1 VQFPLG
7 LANTQESDLK
17 LSFHGADRSVTGSC
31 HLVECAGKRILIDC
45 GLHQGSRELDEEN
58 AAPFGFDAA
67 GIDYVLLT
75 HAHLDHCGRLPLLAK
90 RGFRGEVITTS
101 ASRELARL
109 IMLDSAHQQEEDVRS
124 RARRVGHDGA
134 IQHNNQPLYSTLDAL
149 NCLDFFGRTAIY
161 DQVFEVAAG
170 VHATFIDAG
179 HILGSACIFL
189 ELEEQ
194 SHSTSVLFS
203 GDLGNAGRVLLRSP
217 TKPPHAEN
225 VVMETT
231 YGDRLHKQLG
241 PSIDEFFEAITE
253 TFKRGGNVIIPT
265 FALERAQELLY
276 FLSQGVTQGRLAKS
290 MQVYL
295 DSPMAISATEIFRHH
310 PECFEPATAKLFQE
324 GHDPFALP
332 GLHFTRETAES
343 VAINSVH
350 GGAIIMAGSGMC
362 TGGRVRHHLQHNLGR
377 EDSSIVFVGYAA
389 IGTLARQIID
399 GAKQVH
405 IFDENIPVRARIYTI
420 NGFSAHADQ
429 AELLAWQKQTG
440 ANRTFLVHG
449 EEDTMRQFAARL
461 ADNRVEMPG
470 PNQVFEL

>member
-1 VQFPLG
+1 M
-7 LANTQESDLK
+7 K

-58 AAPFGFDAA
+58 SGPFGFEAA
-67 GIDYVLLT
+67 DINYVLLT

-90 RGFRGEVITTS
+90 RGFRGEIIATS

-109 IMLDSAHQQEEDVRS
+109 IMLDSAHQQEEDARS
-124 RARRVGHDGA
+124 RDRRGGHDGA
-134 IQHNNQPLYSTLDAL
+134 NHDKGEPLYSTHDAL
-149 NCLDFFGRTAIY
+149 NCLDYFGRAAVY
-161 DQVFEVAAG
+161 DQVFEVSAG

-179 HILGSACIFL
+179 HILGSASIFL

-194 SHSTSVLFS
+194 GHSTSVLFS
-203 GDLGNAGRVLLRSP
+203 GDLGSAGRVLLRSP
-217 TKPPHAEN
+217 TPPPHTEN

-231 YGDRLHKQLG
+231 YGDRPHKPLG
-241 PSIDEFFEAITE
+241 PSIDEFYAAITE

-276 FLSQGVTQGRLAKS
+276 YLSEGITQGRLPKS
-290 MQVYL
+290 TQVYL
-295 DSPMAISATEIFRHH
+295 DLPMAISATEIFRHH
-310 PECFEPATAKLFQE
+310 PECFGPETAKLFQE
-324 GHDPFALP
+324 GRDPFALP
-332 GLHFTRETAES
+332 GLHFTKETAAS

-377 EDSSIVFVGYAA
+377 ENSSIVFVGYAA

-399 GAKQVH
+399 GAKQVN
-405 IFDENIPVRARIYTI
+405 ILGEDIPVRARIYTI

-440 ANRTFLVHG
+440 AKRTFLVHG
-449 EEDTMRQFAARL
+449 EEDTMRQFAEQL
-461 ADNRVEMPG
+461 AGTRVEMPE
-470 PNQVFEL
+470 PNQIFEL